1 MYINPIMMLSPP
13 QKKVVEHPPDLALRI
28 SFSFLTDQCC
38 HAGITLCEMLSG
50 VHEGLDFP
58 FGVVDSATIRGKYE
72 FYHYNVD
79 GTDDRVSM
87 LDCKA

>member
-1 MYINPIMMLSPP
+1 MLS
-13 QKKVVEHPPDLALRI
+13 D
-28 SFSFLTDQCC
+28 
-38 HAGITLCEMLSG
+38 

-87 LDCKA
+87 SDCKAWFAELTVLRFLWEIKQISLDLELKSCGKIEDESENFVLTK